1 MFRGEIW
8 ELSLAKSKRSHA
20 AQIRRVVL
28 LSSDSLGVLPLRV
41 VVPLIAWQEKFA
53 VVPWMVRIPPT
64 LHSGLENVLAADA
77 LQVRSVSTVRLVRRV
92 GELPA
97 PIVDAIVNAVNA
109 ILDAG

>member
-41 VVPLIAWQEKFA
+41 VVPLIPWQETFA
-53 VVPWMVRIPPT
+53 TVPWMVRIPPT
-64 LHSGLENVLAADA
+64 LHSGLDSVLAADA
-77 LQVRSVSTVRLVRRV
+77 LQVRSVSTARLVRRV
-92 GELPA
+92 GELPDA
-97 PIVDAIVNAVNA
+97 IVDAIANAVNTV
-109 ILDAG
+109 IDAG